1 MSNLP
6 GNTQQHV
13 MTQNVMKEE
22 FGWEIPVEMV
32 PIPSNGLIYDP
43 NSTLYKKDSL
53 KIKAMTA
60 REEDILSSG
69 ALIKEGT
76 AIDHL
81 IKSCVVEENFDP
93 FNLVLGDKNALMVSI
108 RITGYG
114 SNYNIRPNC
123 EDCGKVNDINF
134 DLSGLEIKRLN
145 VKPIELGKNE
155 FEFTFPVTKKVVRF
169 KFLTSN
175 DERER
180 DKKQQFFKNKMGIS
194 VENNITSYLE
204 AAILSVQGI
213 TDRNKINHFIKNM
226 PAYDSKSLRSFIRD
240 NEPGIDM
247 SHEFMCQHCQHV
259 NKANLAITPEFFWP
273 RT

>member
-1 MSNLP
+1 
-6 GNTQQHV
+6 
-13 MTQNVMKEE
+13 MKEE
-22 FGWEIPVEMV
+22 FGWEIPVELV
-32 PIPSNGLIYDP
+32 PIPSNGIIYSPD
-43 NSTLYKKDSL
+43 SVLYKKESV

-60 REEDILSSG
+60 REEDILSSA

-81 IKSCVVEENFDP
+81 IRSCVTDQNIDP

-114 SNYNIRPNC
+114 TDYHIKPNC
-123 EDCGKVNDINF
+123 ENCGKMNDIHF
-134 DLSGLEIKRLN
+134 DLSGLSINRLKIKP
-145 VKPIELGKNE
+145 VEEGKNE
-155 FEFTFPVTKKVVRF
+155 FEYTLPVTKKKIKF
-169 KFLTSN
+169 KFLTSA

-180 DKKQQFFKNKMGIS
+180 DKKQQFYKNKLGANI
-194 VENNITSYLE
+194 ENNITSYLE
-204 AAILSVQGI
+204 YSIISIEGI
-213 TDRNKINHFIKNM
+213 TDRNKINHFVKNM
-226 PAYDSKSLRSFIRD
+226 PAYDSKSLRSFIRE

-259 NKANLAITPEFFWP
+259 NKASLAITPEFFWP